1 MTDELL
7 ISRCR
12 LAEEI
17 GKALAR
23 GRAML
28 DALIG
33 EPGAAAGDELAAAVL
48 ALCDYVDRL
57 ESTLNNQV
65 EAVAAHR
72 PQELDGIAAKAELL
86 QTVACLTRLPGG
98 SPIRLRLIWVI
109 TWSGWMPCGGNTAR
123 ASARRRASASLHR
136 RYIERDRAT
145 VVETLQ

>member
-12 LAEEI
+12 LAEET

-28 DALIG
+28 DALLG
-33 EPGAAAGDELAAAVL
+33 EPGAAAGEELAAAVL

-57 ESTLNNQV
+57 ESTLNDQV

-86 QTVACLTRLPGG
+86 QTVASPDTPAGRLAYSVAVDLGQHMLRVEAVRREYSEG
-98 SPIRLRLIWVI
+98 IRAAEGAASP
-109 TWSGWMPCGGNTAR
+109 SQA
-123 ASARRRASASLHR
+123 LH
-136 RYIERDRAT
+136 
-145 VVETLQ
+145 